1 MARSVLPVRN
11 NAIWP
16 QCGTKSL
23 YKVNET
29 RNILASGSGCSH
41 DYLFRRHSGA
51 GPNNRNTE
59 PTRTYDYKSA
69 RVARISDK
77 LPEVNTGTHT
87 KNLIFG
93 DAHRL
98 LNDGICFAERQKRE
112 YPQGVSISFAD
123 ETAFH
128 QANIAGVGPPG
139 VYSPG
144 YLGCPLALSPSPTAA
159 DRITTSIVRLQH
171 SSEPVQRR
179 EIRCELVDNQSTIIG
194 GKPYSASDSRLDNFL
209 GCFQNRLG
217 SSLGESSDGRAV
229 ERSRGPRS
237 HQHTGTQGSLF
248 CPEVANEGSESQGD
262 LPQDRQLNRSGL
274 PQQQGGYTLPAVTSA
289 NTGDME
295 LVQDKTSLYHSSTCS
310 REEECGSGRGIAQND
325 RPQRLAAQSNYNP
338 AFNQGVPNRP
348 FCLSPDTPA
357 KELCQLAT
365 RSRSDSR
372 GRFHN
377 GLEESKSLRIPSI
390 QSDCSGSA
398 QDQEGNGNV
407 SVDRSPMVSSALV
420 ASVDGSSDGLPC
432 LSREQSK
439 SPNGCVP
446 SKGSSSFIPGSKT
459 SRVDNIRRQ
468 FETAGLSATAIDLLT
483 NNVKTSTTKTYNC
496 SWTQWSSWCEKRKSD
511 PILGPVSEVLT
522 FLAEQFSEGKQYRTI
537 NVLRSAI
544 SSAHAHVD
552 TKPIGQHPLV
562 IKLMKGVAISRPPQ
576 PRYQLTWNVS
586 TVTEYLSSLG
596 ENDNLSTKQL
606 SQKLCMLMALTCP
619 ERSSI
624 MASLNIGH
632 LRFSPEGVK
641 FQHTVFRKRSHQGK
655 LGESVYP
662 KFAEPM
668 LCPVACLSTYLD
680 RTKSWRKGA
689 TDNQQQRLFLSFKK
703 PYKPVTSSTLSRWL
717 KAVIRQSG
725 IKYLFGGHSVRS
737 ASTSMARQAGV
748 SIDMILNMADWTSQ
762 STFNRFYYKPTL
774 PVAYGTSVLSQK

>member
-1 MARSVLPVRN
+1 MFA
-11 NAIWP
+11 
-16 QCGTKSL
+16 
-23 YKVNET
+23 
-29 RNILASGSGCSH
+29 CSH
-41 DYLFRRHSGA
+41 RRHSGA

-59 PTRTYDYKSA
+59 PTRTYDYKST
-69 RVARISDK
+69 RVVRISDK

-217 SSLGESSDGRAV
+217 SNLGESSDGRAV
-229 ERSRGPRS
+229 DSSRGPRS

-248 CPEVANEGSESQGD
+248 CPEGANEGSESQGD

-274 PQQQGGYTLPAVTSA
+274 PQQQGGYALPAVTSA

-295 LVQDKTSLYHSSTCS
+295 LVQDKTSLYHSSTCFG
-310 REEECGSGRGIAQND
+310 EEECGSGRGIAQND

-348 FCLSPDTPA
+348 FCLSPDAPA

-365 RSRSDSR
+365 RSRGDSR

-407 SVDRSPMVSSALV
+407 SVDRPPMVSSALV
-420 ASVDGSSDGLPC
+420 ASVGGSSDRLPC

-446 SKGSSSFIPGSKT
+446 SNGSSSFIPGSKT

-483 NNVKTSTTKTYNC
+483 NSVKTSTTKTYNC
-496 SWTQWSSWCEKRKSD
+496 SWTQWSSWCEKRRSD

-537 NVLRSAI
+537 NVLRI
-544 SSAHAHVD
+544 
-552 TKPIGQHPLV
+552 P
-562 IKLMKGVAISRPPQ
+562 
-576 PRYQLTWNVS
+576 N
-586 TVTEYLSSLG
+586 
-596 ENDNLSTKQL
+596 
-606 SQKLCMLMALTCP
+606 
-619 ERSSI
+619 
-624 MASLNIGH
+624 
-632 LRFSPEGVK
+632 FSV
-641 FQHTVFRKRSHQGK
+641 Q
-655 LGESVYP
+655 
-662 KFAEPM
+662 
-668 LCPVACLSTYLD
+668 
-680 RTKSWRKGA
+680 
-689 TDNQQQRLFLSFKK
+689 
-703 PYKPVTSSTLSRWL
+703 
-717 KAVIRQSG
+717 
-725 IKYLFGGHSVRS
+725 
-737 ASTSMARQAGV
+737 
-748 SIDMILNMADWTSQ
+748 
-762 STFNRFYYKPTL
+762 
-774 PVAYGTSVLSQK
+774 